1 MRACVRACVLRVAQI
16 LCRNQ
21 SKHLFEEDALA
32 VKMLVDAHPEA
43 AAATDSYGDQPL
55 HWMVRNNA
63 ASVSES
69 ADSHRRCQSK
79 RLIYIRLTC
88 NYSSNISCTYARF
101 EFH

>member
-1 MRACVRACVLRVAQI
+1 MRACVLRVAQI

-21 SKHLFEEDALA
+21 SKHLFEDDALA

-55 HWMVRNNA
+55 QWVVRDNA

-79 RLIYIRLTC
+79 RRIYIRFTC
-88 NYSSNISCTYARF
+88 IYSSNISCMCARF